1 MEVDEEAVLVG
12 TNAVELVVVELVVVE
27 LEAVPDGCGCWRAAM
42 AAATAAAL
50 SW

>member
-12 TNAVELVVVELVVVE
+12 TNAVELVVVELE
-27 LEAVPDGCGCWRAAM
+27 DVPDGCGCWRAAM

>member
-12 TNAVELVVVELVVVE
+12 TNAVELVVV
-27 LEAVPDGCGCWRAAM
+27 EAVPDGCGCWRAAM